1 MKDAP
6 NGDHKRPEGHP
17 ADELSIVDELPQ
29 KRATFRIFHGV
40 SLSPRP

>member
-6 NGDHKRPEGHP
+6 NLEHKPPEGHP

-29 KRATFRIFHGV
+29 KRAIFRIVRAV